1 MGSGWVGRVFYRG
14 SRSVAEWGAAAQ
26 KEWRG
31 RERILGGGREEK
43 TVTFIFL
50 PFPLLLRP
58 AGQWELLTA
67 PGKKQLWPRGKKGRE
82 KDEDG

>member
-1 MGSGWVGRVFYRG
+1 MAVDQSLNGAPPPKKNGEGG
-14 SRSVAEWGAAAQ
+14 ADLWG
-26 KEWRG
+26 K
-31 RERILGGGREEK
+31 EK

-50 PFPLLLRP
+50 PFPLSPRP

-67 PGKKQLWPRGKKGRE
+67 PGKKQLWPRGEKGRE